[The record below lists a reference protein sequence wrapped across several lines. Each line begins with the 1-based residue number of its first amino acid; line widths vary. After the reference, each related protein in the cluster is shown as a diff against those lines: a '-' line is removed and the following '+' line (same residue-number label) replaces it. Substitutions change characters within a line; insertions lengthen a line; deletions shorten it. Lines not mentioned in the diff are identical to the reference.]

1 MLPEKIG
8 LIQKPPKGKSRYVLV
23 IHGGAGTMTRAGSTP
38 EQQAAYKSALSKALQ
53 TGYAV
58 LKEGGEAMDAAVA
71 AVSSMEDCPLFNSGK
86 GAVFNVAGKNEL
98 ESSIMLS
105 KPPVSH
111 PDVPATRR
119 GIGLTLLTHVK
130 NPSRLAR
137 ALYLSEDLAPHTLLS
152 GSSAEQSAKVLGEEL
167 VDPSYF
173 FTEKRWREHR
183 RGLGL
188 PEDPLPPIHSEPAP
202 GEDIPIPLDQM
213 PTGTVGAVAL
223 DIRGCI
229 AAVTSTGGKT
239 NKLEGRIGDTPQMG
253 SGFWAEE
260 WKKPGSFA
268 RALDTLIRRR
278 RVNAVGISGTGDGD
292 YFIRRATASTI
303 ARRIRYRHES
313 LHKATH
319 RVVED
324 LRKDGGI
331 GGVIAL
337 DNAGNGNTP
346 ALIKTRAA
354 ADHHISEVAMPLN
367 CEGMYR
373 GVIKEDGVPNTA
385 IFDDDVL
392 S

>member
-1 MLPEKIG
+1 
-8 LIQKPPKGKSRYVLV
+8 
-23 IHGGAGTMTRAGSTP
+23 
-38 EQQAAYKSALSKALQ
+38 
-53 TGYAV
+53 
-58 LKEGGEAMDAAVA
+58 
-71 AVSSMEDCPLFNSGK
+71 
-86 GAVFNVAGKNEL
+86 
-98 ESSIMLS
+98 MLS

-119 GIGLTLLTHVK
+119 GMGLTLLTHVK

-152 GSSAEQSAKVLGEEL
+152 GSSAEESAKVLGEEL

-202 GEDIPIPLDQM
+202 GEDNPIPLDQM

-260 WKKPGSFA
+260 WKKPGSFV
-268 RALDTLIRRR
+268 RVLDTLIRRR

-292 YFIRRATASTI
+292 VRFLFLSIYTSPADIDLLQYFIRRATASTI

-313 LHKATH
+313 LRKATH

-337 DNAGNGNTP
+337 DSAGNGNTP
-346 ALIKTRAA
+346 ALINTRAV

-373 GVIKEDGVPNTA
+373 GVIKEDGVPKTA